1 MQANR
6 TYVYI
11 DGFNLFYG
19 KLKGTNLKWLDL
31 SKLCSVLLPKNNI
44 QIIKYYTAKVKPK
57 LNNPHILD
65 RQQDYLRALETIPN
79 LEIYYGHFLS
89 NEVNMMKADGSGKVK
104 VIKSEE
110 KGTDVNIASHM
121 LLDGFKNKYDIGVL
135 ISNDSDL
142 LEPIRILRNEFKKK
156 IGYINPQKNTSQ
168 VLKNNSDFMKS
179 IRDTSIRQSQFPN
192 EVLNSSGNKILKP
205 NDWF

>member
-142 LEPIRILRNEFKKK
+142 LEPIRIIRNEFKKK

>member
-156 IGYINPQKNTSQ
+156 IGYINPQKNISQ

-192 EVLNSSGNKILKP
+192 EVLDSSGNKILKP

>member
-1 MQANR
+1 
-6 TYVYI
+6 
-11 DGFNLFYG
+11 
-19 KLKGTNLKWLDL
+19 
-31 SKLCSVLLPKNNI
+31 
-44 QIIKYYTAKVKPK
+44 
-57 LNNPHILD
+57 
-65 RQQDYLRALETIPN
+65 
-79 LEIYYGHFLS
+79 
-89 NEVNMMKADGSGKVK
+89 MMKADGSGKVK

-142 LEPIRILRNEFKKK
+142 LEPIRIIRNEFKKK